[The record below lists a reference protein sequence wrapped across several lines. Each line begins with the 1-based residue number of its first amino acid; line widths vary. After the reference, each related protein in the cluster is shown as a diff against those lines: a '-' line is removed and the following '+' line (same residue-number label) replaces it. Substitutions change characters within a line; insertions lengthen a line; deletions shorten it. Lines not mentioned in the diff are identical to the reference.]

1 VADETTPEFAPE
13 FVDVSV
19 IVAAYQAA
27 DTVARTLRSVAG
39 QTLKPREVVV
49 VDDGSTDGTA
59 KAAEA
64 EASGMNGIRLR
75 VFRTDDNQGAG
86 AARNRAVSEST
97 EPWLA
102 FLDADDEWL
111 AEKLERTMSRLE
123 GTDHVLAAHDYLTGE
138 GETAR
143 HHECER
149 RFLEAPDPFVGLYRK
164 GYIPSCSVVA
174 RRDAVVAAGGFDPEL
189 RNAQDFDLWL
199 AMLKQPG
206 TPFLV
211 FGEPLLRYHLTPGG
225 IMSHTKRRLRCGLAI
240 AVRFYPDLKARPG
253 SALASLWFRVT
264 ALHLEALSA
273 YGARGNIAKLL
284 LTMGLWPF
292 RLTAAT
298 LSCLMSPPAP
308 RGRFL
313 TTDGTAGNG

>member
-1 VADETTPEFAPE
+1 MAHDSPPEFA
-13 FVDVSV
+13 DVSV

-27 DTVARTLRSVAG
+27 GTVARTLRSIAA
-39 QTLKPREVVV
+39 QTLKPREAVV

-59 KAAEA
+59 EAAEA
-64 EASGMNGIRLR
+64 EAPRMNGIRLR
-75 VFRTDDNQGAG
+75 VFRTNGNRGAG
-86 AARNRAVSEST
+86 AARNRAIAEST

-111 AEKLERTMSRLE
+111 PEKLKRTMSHLE
-123 GTDHVLAAHDYLTGE
+123 GTDLILAAHDYWTGE
-138 GETAR
+138 GKAAR

-149 RFLEAPDPFVGLYRK
+149 RFRESPDPFVGLYRK

-174 RRDAVVAAGGFDPEL
+174 RRDAVIAAGGFDPEL

-199 AMLKQPG
+199 AMLKKPG

-225 IMSHTKRRLRCGLAI
+225 IMSHTERRLRCGMAI
-240 AVRFYPDLKARPG
+240 AARYYPDLGARPG
-253 SALASLWFRVT
+253 SALASFWFRVT
-264 ALHLEALSA
+264 ALHLEALRVH
-273 YGARGNIAKLL
+273 GAQGNIVKLL
-284 LTMGLWPF
+284 LTLGLWPF
-292 RLTAAT
+292 KLTAAT
-298 LSCLMSPPAP
+298 ISCLLSPPPP